1 MFLKRFQVNQVKEQG
16 RYNRCEA
23 WPYFNFKC
31 FSYLHKME
39 FCIIKQACDFG
50 SNLSFQQQKNQIIF
64 WTKNKRDRRSMN
76 AQISTHL
83 SQGVHCPGRLSHNS
97 SETSGLWRSLVQL
110 SWYHSSSAKLVCGAS
125 GSHHRFPHN
134 ILVWP
139 HQRCWTTTARCWL
152 NSQYTPT
159 FWVRFF
165 VDGWTVRMLCWI
177 WNWQFFWLTDTYIN
191 REPKKSN
198 ELWSCCT
205 WIHLM
210 NCVLSYDLFT

>member
-1 MFLKRFQVNQVKEQG
+1 
-16 RYNRCEA
+16 
-23 WPYFNFKC
+23 
-31 FSYLHKME
+31 
-39 FCIIKQACDFG
+39 
-50 SNLSFQQQKNQIIF
+50 
-64 WTKNKRDRRSMN
+64 MN

-83 SQGVHCPGRLSHNS
+83 SQEVHCPGRWSHNS
-97 SETSGLWRSLVQL
+97 SETSDLWRSSVQV

-152 NSQYTPT
+152 NSQYKRT

-177 WNWQFFWLTDTYIN
+177 WNWQFFWLTDTYIGLYWQGAQEIEWTLVLLYMN
-191 REPKKSN
+191 TPH
-198 ELWSCCT
+198 ELCSQLWFVY
-205 WIHLM
+205 IIK
-210 NCVLSYDLFT
+210 